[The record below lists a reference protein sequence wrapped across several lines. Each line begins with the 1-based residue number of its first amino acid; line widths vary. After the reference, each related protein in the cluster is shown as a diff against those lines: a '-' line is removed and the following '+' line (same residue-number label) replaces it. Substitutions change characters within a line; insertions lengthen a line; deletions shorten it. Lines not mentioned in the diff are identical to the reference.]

1 MDAVVIAKQAAVAV
15 GILGAAFGA
24 YLKWGDVSPRAVQG
38 AKGRLLRRAAAEARL
53 APSAAATIEVFIPLN
68 TRAERRAAMELESED
83 LARLHEKG
91 CWIPVS
97 KTPSILRARTPT
109 P

>member
-1 MDAVVIAKQAAVAV
+1 VDAALVAKQIAVAI

-24 YLKWGDVSPRAVQG
+24 YLKWGDVSLRAVQG

-53 APSAAATIEVFIPLN
+53 VPSASATIEVFIPLN

-97 KTPSILRARTPT
+97 KSRGQFGQR
-109 P
+109 